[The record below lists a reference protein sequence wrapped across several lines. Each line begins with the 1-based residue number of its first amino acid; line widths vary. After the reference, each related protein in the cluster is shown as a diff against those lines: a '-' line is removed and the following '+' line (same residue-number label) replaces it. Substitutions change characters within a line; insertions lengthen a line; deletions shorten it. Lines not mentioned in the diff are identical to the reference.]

1 MDLEKTIMTHD
12 NTITLYRWILQEF
25 TIAARLQ
32 DVNKVTPH
40 LSPLVK
46 TGDRVLDLCCGSGPM
61 SFWFEEQGAEVTA
74 IDYASYMIALARE
87 QASRRSSTVEFIE
100 ANVLEED
107 LGQERYDL
115 AGCFGNSISEFL
127 MSDFVQLGKK
137 VEAAL
142 KPGGRFVIEYHDGC
156 YPYIQGERP
165 RSGVLQE
172 APERV
177 TFQFKE
183 YLPDRGAIVRVYR
196 NETSGE
202 EYAYTSHVYSVPAAQ
217 LAVGAGF
224 IRERHFCL
232 GENHFLDIFARRKV
246 GNAK

>member
-1 MDLEKTIMTHD
+1 MSQDS
-12 NTITLYRWILQEF
+12 TITLYKWILQEF
-25 TIAARLQ
+25 TLAGRLR
-32 DVNKVTPH
+32 DVKKVTPH

-74 IDYASYMIALARE
+74 IDYAAYMIALARE
-87 QASRRSSTVEFIE
+87 QATGRNSAVEFVE

-115 AGCFGNSISEFL
+115 AGCFGNSISEFQ
-127 MSDFVQLGKK
+127 MPDFAQLAKK

-156 YPYIQGERP
+156 YPYIQGKYP
-165 RSGVLQE
+165 RSGILQE
-172 APERV
+172 VPERV
-177 TFQFKE
+177 TFQFKA
-183 YLPDRGAIVRVYR
+183 YLPENGAVVRVYR
-196 NETSGE
+196 NETRGE
-202 EYAYTSHVYSVPAAQ
+202 EYTYTSHVYSVPAAQ

-224 IRERHFCL
+224 VREQHICL
-232 GENHFLDIFARRKV
+232 DENHFLDIFARQ
-246 GNAK
+246 